1 MQSFCDNVIVSDLN
15 VTGSNIQWYDAVS
28 GGNILDP
35 NSPLSD
41 SQVLYASQTQNDC
54 ESINRLEVTVEI
66 SIIPNP
72 ILITNDLEFCL
83 AKEVTLADIEV
94 DDQGFVLE
102 WYESFSAVNTLSI
115 DTLLEDGV
123 SYYATLYDPVSGC
136 ESLTRLEVVPS
147 IVICGVVIY
156 NAISLNNNGVND
168 YMVIENVE
176 YFPDNSLEIYN
187 RDGHLLYSQIQY
199 GIGGN
204 LFRGKANVSGIY
216 NKNSNLPT
224 GSYLYVFKYFNPYSQ
239 QQFTLKGFLTINSN

>member
-1 MQSFCDNVIVSDLN
+1 SECETGAGQILVASATVNAGEIITWYDAASGGNVVAEPSNNAVGTQTYYAESTNEATGCVSTTRTAVTLTIESAPDAPLGDTVQSFCDNVIVSDLN

-83 AKEVTLADIEV
+83 AKEATLADIEV

-102 WYESFSAVNTLSI
+102 WYESFSA
-115 DTLLEDGV
+115 
-123 SYYATLYDPVSGC
+123 
-136 ESLTRLEVVPS
+136 
-147 IVICGVVIY
+147 
-156 NAISLNNNGVND
+156 
-168 YMVIENVE
+168 
-176 YFPDNSLEIYN
+176 
-187 RDGHLLYSQIQY
+187 
-199 GIGGN
+199 
-204 LFRGKANVSGIY
+204 
-216 NKNSNLPT
+216 
-224 GSYLYVFKYFNPYSQ
+224 
-239 QQFTLKGFLTINSN
+239 